1 MEREKM
7 AKKEEGNR
15 GGGGGEKDLK
25 GGRGNKRMKVRE
37 KTLRNEV

>member
-15 GGGGGEKDLK
+15 GGGGEKYLK